1 MYDFFIQYFFNIP
14 LILTVAF
21 ATYPLKRKNMEKM
34 LEKLMEIKPSD
45 TKLDG
50 QILFMEA
57 LNGVIKTP
65 ITISI
70 LNSLKE
76 LKGIKQNQLEK
87 LKTKN

>member
-1 MYDFFIQYFFNIP
+1 
-14 LILTVAF
+14 
-21 ATYPLKRKNMEKM
+21 MEKI
-34 LEKLMEIKPSD
+34 LEKLIEMKPSD
-45 TKLDG
+45 TKLDR

-57 LNGVIKTP
+57 LNSFMKTP
-65 ITISI
+65 MTISI

>member
-1 MYDFFIQYFFNIP
+1 
-14 LILTVAF
+14 
-21 ATYPLKRKNMEKM
+21 MEKM

-57 LNGVIKTP
+57 LNGIIKTP

>member
-1 MYDFFIQYFFNIP
+1 
-14 LILTVAF
+14 
-21 ATYPLKRKNMEKM
+21 
-34 LEKLMEIKPSD
+34 MEIKPSD

-57 LNGVIKTP
+57 LNGIIKTP

>member
-1 MYDFFIQYFFNIP
+1 
-14 LILTVAF
+14 
-21 ATYPLKRKNMEKM
+21 MEKIF
-34 LEKLMEIKPSD
+34 EKLMEMKPSD

-57 LNGVIKTP
+57 LNSVMKTP
-65 ITISI
+65 MTISI

-87 LKTKN
+87 LKTPCRKIN

>member
-1 MYDFFIQYFFNIP
+1 
-14 LILTVAF
+14 
-21 ATYPLKRKNMEKM
+21 MEKIF
-34 LEKLMEIKPSD
+34 EKLMEMKPSD

-50 QILFMEA
+50 QILFIEA
-57 LNGVIKTP
+57 LNSVMITP
-65 ITISI
+65 MTISI

>member
-1 MYDFFIQYFFNIP
+1 
-14 LILTVAF
+14 
-21 ATYPLKRKNMEKM
+21 MEKIF
-34 LEKLMEIKPSD
+34 EKLMEMKPSD
-45 TKLDG
+45 TTLDG

-57 LNGVIKTP
+57 LNSVMITP
-65 ITISI
+65 MTISI

>member
-1 MYDFFIQYFFNIP
+1 
-14 LILTVAF
+14 
-21 ATYPLKRKNMEKM
+21 MEKIF
-34 LEKLMEIKPSD
+34 EKLMEMKPSD

-57 LNGVIKTP
+57 LNSVMTTP
-65 ITISI
+65 MTISI

>member
-1 MYDFFIQYFFNIP
+1 
-14 LILTVAF
+14 
-21 ATYPLKRKNMEKM
+21 MEKIF
-34 LEKLMEIKPSD
+34 EKLMQMKPFD

-57 LNGVIKTP
+57 LNSVMKTP

-76 LKGIKQNQLEK
+76 LKGVKQNQLEK

>member
-1 MYDFFIQYFFNIP
+1 MKMEE
-14 LILTVAF
+14 L
-21 ATYPLKRKNMEKM
+21 LKN
-34 LEKLMEIKPSD
+34 LDKPSD

-50 QILFMEA
+50 QILEA
-57 LNGVIKTP
+57 LNSVIKTP
-65 ITISI
+65 MTISI

>member
-1 MYDFFIQYFFNIP
+1 
-14 LILTVAF
+14 
-21 ATYPLKRKNMEKM
+21 MEKIF
-34 LEKLMEIKPSD
+34 EKLMEMKPSD

-57 LNGVIKTP
+57 LNSVMITP
-65 ITISI
+65 MTISI

>member
-1 MYDFFIQYFFNIP
+1 
-14 LILTVAF
+14 
-21 ATYPLKRKNMEKM
+21 MEKIF
-34 LEKLMEIKPSD
+34 EKLMEVKPSD

-57 LNGVIKTP
+57 LNSVMATP
-65 ITISI
+65 MTISI

>member
-1 MYDFFIQYFFNIP
+1 MDKII
-14 LILTVAF
+14 
-21 ATYPLKRKNMEKM
+21 
-34 LEKLMEIKPSD
+34 EKLTNIRTCD

-50 QILFMEA
+50 QILFIET
-57 LNGVIKTP
+57 LNEIIKTP

-76 LKGIKQNQLEK
+76 LKGIKQNQIEK

>member
-1 MYDFFIQYFFNIP
+1 
-14 LILTVAF
+14 
-21 ATYPLKRKNMEKM
+21 MEKIF
-34 LEKLMEIKPSD
+34 EKLMEMKPSD

-57 LNGVIKTP
+57 LNSVMKTP
-65 ITISI
+65 MTISI

>member
-1 MYDFFIQYFFNIP
+1 
-14 LILTVAF
+14 
-21 ATYPLKRKNMEKM
+21 MEKIF
-34 LEKLMEIKPSD
+34 EKLMEMKPSD
-45 TKLDG
+45 TKLDE

-57 LNGVIKTP
+57 LNSVMITP